1 MSGDLFE
8 ETGDS
13 FSEFQIPDV
22 PSDGP
27 VPVEPARVLG
37 EKNQANPKVGA
48 TWSLKSGTTLRAAWF
63 KTLKRTL
70 ITDQTLEPTQVA
82 GFNQFFDDPSA
93 TQSRGVRGGHRPEV
107 RQEGVRRR
115 RVLAARSDHPPEPAA
130 GRRHLDRDRAGRGR
144 A

>member
-1 MSGDLFE
+1 M
-8 ETGDS
+8 
-13 FSEFQIPDV
+13 
-22 PSDGP
+22 
-27 VPVEPARVLG
+27 LG
-37 EKNQANPKVGA
+37 EKNQANPKLGA

-93 TQSRGVRGGHRPEV
+93 TQSGVYGGAIDQKFGKKV
-107 RQEGVRRR
+107 FGGA
-115 RVLAARSDHPPEPAA
+115 RVLAARADHPPEPPA
-130 GRRHLDRDRAGRGR
+130 GRRHLDRDRAGRRR